1 MVLDSLASLWFQA
14 RAAVEEPLPVT
25 PLTALVVDG
34 DGRLTYMGADGR
46 RRVIVGDADLLRRL
60 QSLQDS
66 VDEMEGGCGI

>member
-1 MVLDSLASLWFQA
+1 MVFDSLASLWFQA
-14 RAAVEEPLPVT
+14 RAAMEEPLPVT
-25 PLTALVVDG
+25 PATALVVAG

-60 QSLQDS
+60 RSLQDS